1 MASSCEKCQGAVV
14 PTARTKTFEY
24 EGRTLRCLAL
34 VSSCI
39 ICGYQ
44 WEDDTYEVENARF
57 EEDTRAVAAQRRPI
71 SHDSYPTI
79 APAVRGAAIAVPVAG
94 QRHSLF

>member
-39 ICGYQ
+39 VCGHQ

-57 EEDTRAVAAQRRPI
+57 EDDARAAAAQRRHLTP
-71 SHDSYPTI
+71 DPYPTM
-79 APAVRGAAIAVPVAG
+79 ALASRGAAIAVPVAG